1 MSKQSTLS
9 STSTRRST
17 TRRYWRRTDAR
28 RPWWPWGLL
37 PLVGLVVLFLFGA
50 LVTAPHIQAEVR
62 TQVADRYSGAGVMA
76 TDVRSDGQGISVQAV
91 AQTRDEIY
99 LHALA
104 KATQCDTWA
113 GKLTCPTTVTV
124 SLSEPAKPP
133 VVPAREQLA
142 APTSASSA
150 EKVDVLALSD
160 QQRCDAG
167 FDEILSSAN
176 IRFRTGS
183 ANIDRGN
190 EDLLRQLA
198 ELARSC
204 PGNLVVA
211 GHTDSR
217 GDASTNRALSLARAA
232 AVRDALIQLGIDTDR
247 VTAKGYG
254 ESMPIADN
262 ETPNGRATNRRI
274 VITTEPSN

>member
-1 MSKQSTLS
+1 MSKQSTS
-9 STSTRRST
+9 SNTSTRRKT
-17 TRRYWRRTDAR
+17 TRRYWRRTDSR

-50 LVTAPHIQAEVR
+50 LVTAPDIQAEVR
-62 TQVADRYSGAGVMA
+62 AQVADRFSSAAVMA
-76 TDVRSDGQGISVQAV
+76 TDVRSDGQGVSIHAV
-91 AQTRDEIY
+91 AQTEDEIY

-113 GKLTCPTTVTV
+113 GELTCPTAVSV
-124 SLSEPAKPP
+124 SLSEPEETP
-133 VVPAREQLA
+133 A
-142 APTSASSA
+142 APSRERLGAPALASSA
-150 EKVDVLALSD
+150 EAVDVLALNE
-160 QQRCDAG
+160 QQRCDTG
-167 FDEILSSAN
+167 FDDILGSAN

-190 EDLLRQLA
+190 EGLLQQLA

-204 PGNLVVA
+204 PGSLVVE

-217 GDASTNRALSLARAA
+217 GDASANRELSLARAA

-274 VITTEPSN
+274 VITTDESN